1 MSVKVA
7 AVGAV
12 SPAGVGID
20 AFYEWVR
27 EPRDCL
33 GEFAHLHEPWL
44 PIQRGGVVPDWT
56 RKTARAHLPERKSI
70 KLMTR
75 PVQFG
80 IAAALESWPKGAAAD
95 CPVERRAMYVGSAVA
110 VDEDWTFR
118 EPINA
123 SIVDGAFDMVRFA
136 GPGQDVLNPLWLVH
150 GLSNNVLAFT
160 ALFRNIQGP
169 NDNFEAGE
177 AGPLIAVATAAEE
190 IRAGRADV
198 ALAGGSDSL
207 AAVEHLFHHHRHGGD
222 LVPGEAACFVR
233 LEAGGSGDFGVLG
246 AATGFVPGGP
256 RQGPWLPEGAP
267 ERVDELLREVI
278 SEAGVA
284 PVELLLGPRLMA
296 AMTADGGDWSNTL
309 SGAMAAGLG
318 DAGAGSGAL
327 LLAAAWA
334 KRQDGP
340 TAVAAGGPGGELA
353 VLLLGPLP

>member
-1 MSVKVA
+1 MSVRIA
-7 AVGAV
+7 AVRV
-12 SPAGVGID
+12 VCPAGVGLD
-20 AFYEWVR
+20 AFAAWTE
-27 EPRDCL
+27 EPRPCL
-33 GEFAHLHEPWL
+33 GEFAHLDEPWL
-44 PIQRGGVVPDWT
+44 PVHRGGVVPEWT
-56 RKTARAHLPERKSI
+56 RRTARAHLPDRKAI

-80 IAAALESWPKGAAAD
+80 VAAALEAWPSE
-95 CPVERRAMYVGSAVA
+95 PVIDTPPERRAMYVGSAVA

-118 EPINA
+118 DPINA

-136 GPGQDVLNPLWLVH
+136 GPGHDVLNPLWLVR

-190 IRAGRADV
+190 LRAGRADV

-207 AAVEHLFHHHRHGGD
+207 VAVEHLFHHHRHGAD

-233 LEAGGSGDFGVLG
+233 LEAGRTGEFGVLG
-246 AATGFVPGGP
+246 AATGFVPAGP
-256 RQGPWLPEGAP
+256 KQGPWLPEGAGD
-267 ERVDELLREVI
+267 RLDELLIDAI
-278 SEAGVA
+278 SAAGVT
-284 PVELLLGPRLMA
+284 PVELLVGPRLVA
-296 AMTADGGDWSNTL
+296 ALDRDWSSSL
-309 SGAMAAGLG
+309 SGTMATHLG

-327 LLAAAWA
+327 LLAAAWT
-334 KRQDGP
+334 RRERGP
-340 TAVAAGGPGGELA
+340 IAVAAGGPGGELA